1 MININLKDDKFC
13 DLALL
18 QKVQADPDVSQAKLA
33 EDLGVAVG
41 TVNWHLKR
49 LVEKGY
55 IKVKRARRR
64 KLRYII
70 TPDGLSLR
78 ARLTLAYVQHSFMLF
93 RQVQQHVRQLLND
106 LKKADIRTVRLV
118 GDGDIADVC
127 RLTCMEQHFILTE
140 NILAPALVV
149 NGLDVELVIN
159 DNQKHIKKRYD
170 EQGI

>member
-1 MININLKDDKFC
+1 MINVNFKDEEFC

-55 IKVKRARRR
+55 IKVMRARRR

-70 TPDGLSLR
+70 TTDGLSLR
-78 ARLTLAYVQHSFMLF
+78 ARLTLAYVQQSFTLF
-93 RQVQQHVRQLLND
+93 RQVRYQVRQLLCD
-106 LKKADIRTVRLV
+106 LQKDGIDAVRIV

-127 RLTCMEQHFILTE
+127 KLTCMEQHFNLTE
-140 NILAPALVV
+140 NVHAPALVV
-149 NGLDVELVIN
+149 NGLDVELVIEE
-159 DNQKHIKKRYD
+159 NQKLLMKR
-170 EQGI
+170 

>member
-1 MININLKDDKFC
+1 MININFRDEEFC

-55 IKVKRARRR
+55 IKVTRAKRR

-78 ARLTLAYVQHSFMLF
+78 ARLTLSYVHQSFTLF
-93 RQVQQHVRQLLND
+93 RQVRRHVREHLRD
-106 LKKADIRTVRLV
+106 LQEREIHAVRLV

-127 RLTCMEQHFILTE
+127 KLTCMEQHFSLTE
-140 NILAPALVV
+140 NLQAPALVI
-149 NGLDVELVIN
+149 NGMDVELVIN
-159 DNQKHIKKRYD
+159 DTQDHIITR
-170 EQGI
+170 

>member
-1 MININLKDDKFC
+1 MINVNFKDEEFC

-70 TPDGLSLR
+70 TTDGLSLR
-78 ARLTLAYVQHSFMLF
+78 ARLTLAYVQQSFTLF
-93 RQVQQHVRQLLND
+93 RQVRYQR
-106 LKKADIRTVRLV
+106 
-118 GDGDIADVC
+118 
-127 RLTCMEQHFILTE
+127 MILTLFE
-140 NILAPALVV
+140 LLVM
-149 NGLDVELVIN
+149 
-159 DNQKHIKKRYD
+159 
-170 EQGI
+170 GISLMFAS

>member
-1 MININLKDDKFC
+1 MININFKDDKFC

-41 TVNWHLKR
+41 TVNWHLQR
-49 LVEKGY
+49 LVKKGY

-70 TPDGLSLR
+70 TPEGLSLR

-93 RQVQQHVRQLLND
+93 REVRHHVRQLLSD
-106 LKKADIRTVRLV
+106 LKEAEIHSVRLV

-127 RLTCMEQHFILTE
+127 RLTCMEQHFALTE
-140 NILAPALVV
+140 NLLAPALVV
-149 NGLDVELVIN
+149 NGLDVKLVI
-159 DNQKHIKKRYD
+159 DNNIKKYN
-170 EQGI
+170 